1 MRGCVASMPQEGCA
15 LAVGSIVHLFAAG
28 AKGAWVWRLG
38 LLGSRLR
45 GSDDENRGSGIEHRG
60 SGIEHRRSGI
70 EHRRSDVEA
79 CGCGIE
85 DCWHDLPGFGHYPA
99 LWLLLYLCR

>member
-1 MRGCVASMPQEGCA
+1 MPQEGCA

-28 AKGAWVWRLG
+28 AKGAWVWGLG

-60 SGIEHRRSGI
+60 SGIEHRRS
-70 EHRRSDVEA
+70 DVEA
-79 CGCGIE
+79 CGCDIE

-99 LWLLLYLCR
+99 LCFLLYLPVIVYG